1 MNVFKKYH
9 LQLFIAFALFMLAIY
24 LLNVHFSFKAMLATD
39 LIFVAIEIVSDI
51 FITIFSL

>member
-39 LIFVAIEIVSDI
+39 LIFVAIEIVSNI
-51 FITIFSL
+51 FITIFS